1 MELAME
7 EQGVAFDLLCGVAVM
22 GRGGYAFVVVELGI
36 HDYRAEIYDQVSLS
50 IGPYIEGFTIN
61 KYIVIQ

>member
-1 MELAME
+1 MEG
-7 EQGVAFDLLCGVAVM
+7 QGGVFDLLCGVAVM

-50 IGPYIEGFTIN
+50 IGPLYRGFTIN
-61 KYIVIQ
+61 IQ